1 MSNSVSSDAELG
13 GRERRLSGAIIFGVP
28 IVLIAVTFLFWYQT
42 WFGRRLTD
50 SELSEYL
57 QDTSLPHKTQHALT
71 QAATEILR
79 HDPNVERV
87 YPQIIALAGNREAGF
102 RSMAAWVMGQ
112 DNKSAEFHQA
122 LLNLVDDPE
131 PMVRWN
137 AALALARFGDAAG
150 EPQLK
155 LMLRPYDLCA
165 PMAGTVSLQAN
176 AQDTVRNGSVVA
188 RIKAT
193 DSEAVDIRSPLAGI
207 IDRLAAKDGTTIS
220 AGDEIAVIS
229 PDDQQVWEALRA
241 LDLVGRP
248 DDLADVD
255 RFTQPVSGMS
265 DRVRQQA
272 VLTAGA
278 IRKRDSKEQSKV
290 ESQSIQ

>member
-1 MSNSVSSDAELG
+1 MSNSVSSEAVT
-13 GRERRLSGAIIFGVP
+13 GRERRLSGSIIFGVP

-42 WFGRRLTD
+42 WFGRRLTQA
-50 SELSEYL
+50 ELSEYL
-57 QDTSLPHKTQHALT
+57 KDTSLPHQTQHALT
-71 QAATEILR
+71 QAAAEILR

-87 YPQIIALAGNREAGF
+87 YPQIIALASNNEAGF

-112 DNKSAEFHQA
+112 DNRSADFHQA
-122 LLNLVDDPE
+122 LLKLIDDPE

-155 LMLRPYDLCA
+155 LMLHPYEIHT
-165 PMAGTVSLQAN
+165 PVAGTVSLVVN
-176 AQDTVRNGSVVA
+176 SQDTVRNGSVVA
-188 RIKAT
+188 RIKAANS
-193 DSEAVDIRSPLAGI
+193 DPVEIRSPLAGA
-207 IDRLAAKDGTTIS
+207 IDRIAVKDGAIIS

-229 PDDQQVWEALRA
+229 PEEQQVWEALRA

-255 RFTQPVSGMS
+255 SLSRPVGGMS

-272 VLTAGA
+272 ALTAAA
-278 IRKRDSKEQSKV
+278 IRKRALKEQLKV
-290 ESQSIQ
+290 ESGNFQ

>member
-1 MSNSVSSDAELG
+1 MG

-87 YPQIIALAGNREAGF
+87 YPQIIALASNKETGF

-122 LLNLVDDPE
+122 LLKLVDDPE

-155 LMLRPYDLCA
+155 LMLRPYGLCA
-165 PMAGTVSLQAN
+165 PMAGTVSLLSN
-176 AQDTVRNGSVVA
+176 AQDTVKNGSVVA

-193 DSEAVDIRSPLAGI
+193 ASDTVEIRSPLAGI
-207 IDRLAAKDGTTIS
+207 IDRLAAKDGTTIA

-241 LDLVGRP
+241 LDLVGRL
-248 DDLADVD
+248 DDLLDID
-255 RFTQPVSGMS
+255 RFSQPVSGMS

-272 VLTAGA
+272 ALTAEA
-278 IRKRDSKEQSKV
+278 IRKRELKAQPKI
-290 ESQSIQ
+290 ESRNFQ